1 MSSLKLNSK
10 FVNIMLSN
18 IRIDQKYTNAE
29 LPGKF
34 YKMPVKMGVDT
45 YKVGDTAE
53 GSRLS
58 KEKELIWARD
68 SFLLVVLHLR

>member
-1 MSSLKLNSK
+1 
-10 FVNIMLSN
+10 
-18 IRIDQKYTNAE
+18 
-29 LPGKF
+29 
-34 YKMPVKMGVDT
+34 MPVKMGVDT